1 MEKKTYT
8 KEFKVGAARMVVDE
22 KMKPSQ
28 VARDLGV
35 SDGSITK
42 WVKDYRKHG
51 GGAFPGKGLL
61 VPVDQEKRD
70 LEKRLR
76 RAEMERDLLK
86 KTIAFF
92 AELDRKSTTL

>member
-1 MEKKTYT
+1 MEKKLYT

-28 VARDLGV
+28 VAKNLGV

-51 GGAFPGKGLL
+51 SGAFPGKGLL
-61 VPVDQEKRD
+61 VPVDQEKRE

-86 KTIAFF
+86 KTIALF
-92 AELDRKSTTL
+92 AELDRRGTA

>member
-1 MEKKTYT
+1 MSKRTYT

-22 KMKPSQ
+22 RMKPSQ
-28 VARDLGV
+28 VAKDLGV

-51 GGAFPGKGLL
+51 SGAFPGKGILA
-61 VPVDQEKRD
+61 PVDQEKRD
-70 LEKRLR
+70 LERRLR

-92 AELDRKSTTL
+92 AELDRKSMTL

>member
-22 KMKPSQ
+22 KMKASQ
-28 VARDLGV
+28 VAKNLGV

-42 WVKDYRKHG
+42 WVTDYKKHG
-51 GGAFPGKGLL
+51 SGAFPGKGLL

-70 LEKRLR
+70 LERRLR

-86 KTIAFF
+86 KTIALF
-92 AELDRKSTTL
+92 AELDRRGMA

>member
-1 MEKKTYT
+1 MEKKVYT

-22 KMKPSQ
+22 KMKPSR
-28 VARDLGV
+28 VAKNLGV
-35 SDGSITK
+35 CSGSVTK
-42 WVKDYRKHG
+42 WVTDYRKHG
-51 GGAFPGKGLL
+51 SGAFPGKGML

-86 KTIAFF
+86 KTISLF
-92 AELDRKSTTL
+92 AELDRRGTA

>member
-1 MEKKTYT
+1 MKKKEYT

-28 VARDLGV
+28 VAKNLGV
-35 SDGSITK
+35 ANGSIAK
-42 WVKDYRKHG
+42 WVADYKKHG
-51 GGAFPGKGLL
+51 SGAFPGKGLL

-86 KTIAFF
+86 KTISLF
-92 AELDRKSTTL
+92 AELERRGTP